1 MATSEQPDMG
11 KWALAYARRGLY
23 VFPCHWPVNGGCS
36 CGHADCDSLA
46 KHPKT
51 LRGLLDATTDEDTI
65 NRWWKRWPEA
75 NIGVAVGMS
84 GRLVID
90 VDPRNGGNEA
100 FAALLAR
107 EGIEL
112 ETFTVQTGGGGF
124 RYYLAPADLG
134 EINKSIAHGVDC
146 KGIGGYVLGAGSL
159 HMSGARYEVASSKGQ
174 GPVELPDAL
183 RKLVEKPVREP
194 RPAAGPRTYA
204 GDSVGTRYGRR
215 ALEEEVAAVR
225 GAPEGQRNETLNR
238 AASRSAN
245 SRPVA
250 SSRLA

>member
-1 MATSEQPDMG
+1 MG

-90 VDPRNGGNEA
+90 IGPRNGGNEA

-124 RYYLAPADLG
+124 HYYYLAPADLG

-159 HMSGARYEVASSKGQ
+159 HMSAPATRLRAARGKDRSNSRTLSESWLRNPCGSRVPP
-174 GPVELPDAL
+174 PVHERTRAILWGHGMAGGRSR
-183 RKLVEKPVREP
+183 RKLP
-194 RPAAGPRTYA
+194 RFRHA
-204 GDSVGTRYGRR
+204 
-215 ALEEEVAAVR
+215 R
-225 GAPEGQRNETLNR
+225 GAT
-238 AASRSAN
+238 
-245 SRPVA
+245 
-250 SSRLA
+250 